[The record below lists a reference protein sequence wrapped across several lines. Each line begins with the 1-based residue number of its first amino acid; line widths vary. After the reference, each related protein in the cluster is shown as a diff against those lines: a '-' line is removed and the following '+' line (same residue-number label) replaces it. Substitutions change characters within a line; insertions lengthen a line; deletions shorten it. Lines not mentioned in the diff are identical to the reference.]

1 MIFRFWQE
9 KVKRK
14 TMVKAAVCF
23 FAVIFVCGMI
33 SRGIYGATLPKVK
46 TETVSFYNLTH
57 RVLVEGKLEAERENA
72 VYGTE
77 GLRVDQILV
86 EEGERIEAG
95 QTLLQY
101 DRKDLEKIIEER
113 ETELQ
118 KLQIQIDT
126 LVYNQGL
133 VSAEENKAK
142 ERATED
148 YQSTQ
153 FDNQNQAAEAQEA
166 LNRAR
171 QELESFPT
179 MEDYIAAHQGADG
192 VSANTMGEEWQ
203 QKKNALEQT
212 VRDKQTIAEDT
223 KRQNEEAIRQAKRA
237 LEDATKPSARDS
249 MPEILQLEEKVLE
262 KEIDIYRA
270 LEEEGG
276 LLKSDFEGTVTEIL
290 IEESRR
296 VLDGALFRIADGRDG
311 YVFRAQISK
320 EDRKHVTVGD
330 EVSLHVG
337 FGKDEIGGEIV
348 SLKEDVESET
358 YMLTARVNQ
367 NTGNPG
373 DRGTLFINQRAE
385 KRSMCIPLSA
395 LHQENGVKYVLVC
408 EERQTILGSELTAV
422 KRVVEVTDSNES
434 YASIEEGSLS
444 DQDQIIVDSTQLV
457 EEGDRIRLLDL

>member
-23 FAVIFVCGMI
+23 FTGIFVCGMI
-33 SRGIYGATLPKVK
+33 SRGIYGATLPRVK
-46 TETVSFYNLTH
+46 TEKVSFYNLTH
-57 RVLVEGKLEAERENA
+57 RVLAEGKLEAKRENA

-86 EEGERIEAG
+86 EEGERVETG

-101 DRKDLEKIIEER
+101 DQKDLEKIIEKR

-126 LVYNQGL
+126 LVYNQDL
-133 VSAEENKAK
+133 ASAEGNKAK
-142 ERATED
+142 ERAAED

-153 FDNQNQAAEAQEA
+153 SGNQERAAAVQEA

-171 QELESFPT
+171 QELESFP
-179 MEDYIAAHQGADG
+179 MKEDYIAAHHGAGG
-192 VSANTMGEEWQ
+192 VSANSLEEEWQ

-212 VRDKQTIAEDT
+212 VRDKQTVAEDT
-223 KRQNEEAIRQAKRA
+223 KRQNEEAIRQAQRA
-237 LEDATKPSARDS
+237 LEDAAKPSARDS
-249 MPEILQLEEKVLE
+249 MPKLLQLEEKELE

-270 LEEEGG
+270 LEKEGG

-290 IEESRR
+290 IEESLR
-296 VLDGALFRIADGRDG
+296 VPDGALFRIADGRDG
-311 YVFRAQISK
+311 YIFRAEISK

-330 EVSLHVG
+330 EVSLQMG

-358 YMLTARVNQ
+358 CMLTVRVNQ

-373 DRGTLFINQRAE
+373 DRGTVFINQRAE

-444 DQDQIIVDSTQLV
+444 DQDQIIVDSTKVV